1 MHVNNNRASQMKDSN
16 QKRRN
21 FILTLAKVA
30 SAMGASVFAP
40 QLAAKDSGAVVK
52 SVSVT
57 NGRNQQK
64 VIIELDKSIEH
75 KLFRLNSP
83 ERVVLDLKQS
93 RTNGTIKLDPKRSK
107 ALVSRIRYATRNEN
121 DLRIVLDMAQETKAT
136 TKFYKSGRNYRLEIL
151 LSGSGKAVAA
161 APVKKKAVA
170 KKAAPKR
177 PNKNFVIA
185 IDPGHGGRDSG
196 AVGKH
201 GTYEK
206 DVVLQISKRLKK
218 RVDKARGMEAFLTR
232 DTDKFLTLRQRI
244 QKARAKHAD
253 LFISVHADANTNKTV
268 RGSSVYIL
276 SEKGASSEM
285 AYWLA
290 KNENQVDVE
299 MAGATLDSDN
309 KVLSQVLL
317 DLTQSAATADS
328 LDLAQGVLS
337 ELGTVNRLARKGVES
352 ANFGVL
358 RSPDIPSLLI
368 ETAFISNPR
377 EEKQL
382 KTARYQNQIANA
394 VYRGI
399 RRYKVALDERDP
411 RYASSQASEDSL
423 S

>member
-1 MHVNNNRASQMKDSN
+1 MEENN

-21 FILTLAKVA
+21 FILTLAQLAGAVGA
-30 SAMGASVFAP
+30 SAYAP
-40 QLAAKDSGAVVK
+40 QLAAKKSSAIVK
-52 SVSVT
+52 SVSVS

-64 VIIELDKSIEH
+64 VIIELDKAIEH

-83 ERVVLDLKQS
+83 ERVVVDLKQA
-93 RTNGTIKLDPKRSK
+93 RTDGNIKLDPKRSK
-107 ALVSRIRYATRNEN
+107 TLVSRIRYATRNDD
-121 DLRIVLDMAQETKAT
+121 DLRIVLDMAQQTKT
-136 TKFYKSGRNYRLEIL
+136 STKIYKSGRNYKLEIL
-151 LSGSGKAVAA
+151 LSGSGKGVAA
-161 APVKKKAVA
+161 APVKRQAKAV
-170 KKAAPKR
+170 KAAPKKVR
-177 PNKNFVIA
+177 KNFVIA

-196 AVGKH
+196 AVGKY

-218 RVDKARGMEAFLTR
+218 RVDKGRGMEAFLTR
-232 DTDKFLTLRQRI
+232 DTDKYLTLRQRI

-253 LFISVHADANTNKTV
+253 LFISVHADANENNSV

-299 MAGATLDSDN
+299 MAGTTLDSNN

-317 DLTQSAATADS
+317 DLTQSAAIGDS
-328 LDLAQGVLS
+328 LDLAQDVLS

-399 RRYKVALDERDP
+399 RRYKVALDQREP
-411 RYASSQASEDSL
+411 RYADSQDTGSNMS
-423 S
+423 

>member
-1 MHVNNNRASQMKDSN
+1 MGVIVNN
-16 QKRRN
+16 
-21 FILTLAKVA
+21 I
-30 SAMGASVFAP
+30 
-40 QLAAKDSGAVVK
+40 
-52 SVSVT
+52 
-57 NGRNQQK
+57 
-64 VIIELDKSIEH
+64 
-75 KLFRLNSP
+75 FR
-83 ERVVLDLKQS
+83 
-93 RTNGTIKLDPKRSK
+93 T
-107 ALVSRIRYATRNEN
+107 
-121 DLRIVLDMAQETKAT
+121 
-136 TKFYKSGRNYRLEIL
+136 IL
-151 LSGSGKAVAA
+151 LFASLFLFNPTWAQSDFYSGIKTV
-161 APVKKKAVA
+161 V
-170 KKAAPKR
+170 
-177 PNKNFVIA
+177 

-196 AVGKH
+196 AVGKY

-218 RVDKARGMEAFLTR
+218 RVDKAKGMEAFLTR
-232 DTDKFLTLRQRI
+232 DSDKFLTLRQRI

-299 MAGATLDSDN
+299 MAGATLDSKN

-411 RYASSQASEDSL
+411 RYASSNVPEDNIS
-423 S
+423 

>member
-1 MHVNNNRASQMKDSN
+1 MEDNN

-21 FILTLAKVA
+21 FILTLAQMVG
-30 SAMGASVFAP
+30 AMSASVCAP
-40 QLAAKDSGAVVK
+40 QLAAKESGAVVK
-52 SVSVT
+52 SVSVS

-83 ERVVLDLKQS
+83 ERVVLDIKQA
-93 RTNGTIKLDPKRSK
+93 RTNGTIKLDPNRSK
-107 ALVSRIRYATRNEN
+107 TLVSRIRYATRNDN
-121 DLRIVLDMAQETKAT
+121 DLRIVLDMAQQTKAST
-136 TKFYKSGRNYRLEIL
+136 RIYKSGRNYKLEIL
-151 LSGSGKAVAA
+151 LSGSGKPIAA
-161 APVKKKAVA
+161 APA
-170 KKAAPKR
+170 KKPLKAKQAAPR
-177 PNKNFVIA
+177 NRRNFVVA

-206 DVVLQISKRLKK
+206 DVVLQISRRLKK
-218 RVDKARGMEAFLTR
+218 RVDGARGMEAFLTR
-232 DTDKFLTLRQRI
+232 STDKYLTLRQRM

-253 LFISVHADANTNKTV
+253 LFISVHADANENNSV

-290 KNENQVDVE
+290 KNENKVDVE
-299 MAGATLDSDN
+299 MAGTHLDSKN
-309 KVLSQVLL
+309 KVLSQVIL
-317 DLTQSAATADS
+317 DLTQSAQIDDS

-358 RSPDIPSLLI
+358 RSPDIPSLLV

-377 EEKQL
+377 EERQL

-399 RRYKVALDERDP
+399 RRYKVALDQREP
-411 RYASSQASEDSL
+411 KKYADSSEIDSNL

>member
-1 MHVNNNRASQMKDSN
+1 MDENN

-21 FILTLAKVA
+21 FILTLAQMLG
-30 SAMGASVFAP
+30 AMGASVYAP
-40 QLAAKDSGAVVK
+40 QLTAKESGALVK
-52 SVSVT
+52 SVSVS

-83 ERVVLDLKQS
+83 ERIVLDLKQA
-93 RTNGTIKLDPKRSK
+93 RTDGNIKLNPKRSK
-107 ALVSRIRYATRNEN
+107 ELVSRIRYATRNED
-121 DLRIVLDMAQETKAT
+121 DLRIVLDMAQQTEASTKI
-136 TKFYKSGRNYRLEIL
+136 YKSGRNYKLEIL
-151 LSGSGKAVAA
+151 LSGTGKAVAA
-161 APVKKKAVA
+161 APAKKKLKAVHAA
-170 KKAAPKR
+170 KKSR
-177 PNKNFVIA
+177 KNFVVA

-196 AVGKH
+196 AVGKF

-206 DVVLQISKRLKK
+206 DVVLQISRRLKK
-218 RVDKARGMEAFLTR
+218 RVDKAKGMQAFLTR
-232 DTDKFLTLRQRI
+232 DSDKFLTLRQRI
-244 QKARAKHAD
+244 EKARAKHAD
-253 LFISVHADANTNKTV
+253 LFISVHADANENNSVT
-268 RGSSVYIL
+268 GSSVYIL

-290 KNENQVDVE
+290 KNENQADVE
-299 MAGATLDSDN
+299 MAGTTLDSNN

-317 DLTQSAATADS
+317 DLTQSAAIDDS

-368 ETAFISNPR
+368 ETAFISNPH

-382 KTARYQNQIANA
+382 RTARYQKRIANA

-399 RRYKVALDERDP
+399 RRYKVALDQRDP
-411 RYASSQASEDSL
+411 KYANTNDADKNL

>member
-1 MHVNNNRASQMKDSN
+1 MDENN

-21 FILTLAKVA
+21 FILTLAQMLG
-30 SAMGASVFAP
+30 AMSASVYAP
-40 QLAAKDSGAVVK
+40 QLTAKESGALVK
-52 SVSVT
+52 SVSVS

-83 ERVVLDLKQS
+83 ERIVLDLKQA
-93 RTNGTIKLDPKRSK
+93 RTDGNIKLNPKRSK
-107 ALVSRIRYATRNEN
+107 ELVSRIRYATRNED
-121 DLRIVLDMAQETKAT
+121 DLRIVLDMAQQTEASTKI
-136 TKFYKSGRNYRLEIL
+136 YKSGRNYKLEIL
-151 LSGSGKAVAA
+151 LSGTGKAVAA
-161 APVKKKAVA
+161 APAKKKLKAVHAA
-170 KKAAPKR
+170 KKSR
-177 PNKNFVIA
+177 KNFVVA

-196 AVGKH
+196 AVGKF

-206 DVVLQISKRLKK
+206 DVVLQISRRLKK
-218 RVDKARGMEAFLTR
+218 RVDKAKGMQAFLTR
-232 DTDKFLTLRQRI
+232 DSDKFLTLRQRI
-244 QKARAKHAD
+244 EKARAKHAD
-253 LFISVHADANTNKTV
+253 LFISVHADANENNSVT
-268 RGSSVYIL
+268 GSSVYIL

-290 KNENQVDVE
+290 KNENQADVE
-299 MAGATLDSDN
+299 MAGTTLDSNN

-317 DLTQSAATADS
+317 DLTQSAAIDDS

-368 ETAFISNPR
+368 ETAFISNPH

-382 KTARYQNQIANA
+382 RTARYQKRIANA

-399 RRYKVALDERDP
+399 RRYKVALDQRDP
-411 RYASSQASEDSL
+411 KYANTNDADKNL

>member
-1 MHVNNNRASQMKDSN
+1 MEENN

-21 FILTLAKVA
+21 FILTLAQMA
-30 SAMGASVFAP
+30 GAMGASVYAP
-40 QLAAKDSGAVVK
+40 QLTARESGAIVK
-52 SVSVT
+52 SVSVS

-83 ERVVLDLKQS
+83 ERIVLDLKQA
-93 RTNGTIKLDPKRSK
+93 RTSGNIKLDPKRSK
-107 ALVSRIRYATRNEN
+107 TLVSRIRYATRNDD
-121 DLRIVLDMAQETKAT
+121 DLRIVLDMAQQTKAST
-136 TKFYKSGRNYRLEIL
+136 RIYKSGRNYRLEIL
-151 LSGSGKAVAA
+151 LSGSGKVVAA
-161 APVKKKAVA
+161 APAKKRLKAVHS
-170 KKAAPKR
+170 APKKSR
-177 PNKNFVIA
+177 KNFVVA

-196 AVGKH
+196 AVGKY

-206 DVVLQISKRLKK
+206 DVVLQISRRLKR
-218 RVDKARGMEAFLTR
+218 RVDKAKGMEAFLTR
-232 DTDKFLTLRQRI
+232 DSDKFLTLRQRI

-253 LFISVHADANTNKTV
+253 LFISVHADANENNSVT
-268 RGSSVYIL
+268 GSSVYIL

-290 KNENQVDVE
+290 KNENQIDVE
-299 MAGATLDSDN
+299 MAGATLDSNN

-317 DLTQSAATADS
+317 DLTQSAAIGDS

-382 KTARYQNQIANA
+382 KTARYQNKIANA

-411 RYASSQASEDSL
+411 KYANSNEADNNMS
-423 S
+423 